1 MIQKNTHT
9 KTPKLRFP
17 EFFDNWKDSTIE
29 ENCELKGRIGFRG
42 YTKKDLVDK
51 DDGVLVLGGKHIQ
64 GNVLNLS
71 EPTYLSWDKYFESP
85 EIMVKMHDIIFSQ
98 RGSLGDCALID
109 SDIGEATINPSM
121 VLIKKISCDYR
132 FLFYILVGN
141 SIQKQVKSIS
151 TSTAVP
157 MLSQKQ
163 IKNFS
168 FKLPELSEQQK
179 IASFL
184 SEVDKKINLLQ
195 QKKSLLEDYKKGVI
209 QQIFSREIRFK
220 PKDGGEYPEWEEK
233 KLGEICK
240 LQGGFAFK
248 SSLFKKAGIPIIR
261 ISNISNSN
269 NYIDQENV
277 VYYEAFEIN
286 TNYILTKGDLI
297 VAMSGATTGKAS
309 IYDLEEIG
317 YLNQRVGVFRPE
329 SNLLNTYLTQFVFS
343 DKFRV
348 QLDSV
353 LVAGAQP
360 NISSKDIENFE
371 IPIPSI
377 EEQTQIANFL
387 SALDEKIQ
395 LVAEALE
402 ATQQFKKGLLQQM
415 FV

>member
-1 MIQKNTHT
+1 MTQKNTNT

-71 EPTYLSWDKYFESP
+71 EPTYLSWDKYYESP
-85 EIMVKMHDIIFSQ
+85 EIMVKKHDIIFSQ
-98 RGSLGDCALID
+98 RGSLGDCALIN

-184 SEVDKKINLLQ
+184 SEVDKKLNLLQ
-195 QKKSLLEDYKKGVI
+195 EKKDLLEDYKKGVM
-209 QQIFSREIRFK
+209 QQIFSQELRFK
-220 PKDGGEYPEWEEK
+220 DENGNEYPEWEEK
-233 KLGEICK
+233 
-240 LQGGFAFK
+240 
-248 SSLFKKAGIPIIR
+248 R
-261 ISNISNSN
+261 ISELFTITRGKVLSATKTIDLANEEYRFPVFSSQTKN
-269 NYIDQENV
+269 NGLMGYYKDFLFENAITWTTDGANAGNV
-277 VYYEAFEIN
+277 NYRRGKFYC
-286 TNYILTKGDLI
+286 TNVCGVLLSEKGY
-297 VAMSGATTGKAS
+297 A
-309 IYDLEEIG
+309 
-317 YLNQRVGVFRPE
+317 NQMIAE
-329 SNLLNTYLTQFVFS
+329 LLNTITKKHVSYVGNPKLMNNVM
-343 DKFRV
+343 
-348 QLDSV
+348 
-353 LVAGAQP
+353 A
-360 NISSKDIENFE
+360 NIKVV
-371 IPIPSI
+371 IPKST

-387 SALDEKIQ
+387 SALDKKIQ